1 AENTAASSVV
11 YTATATDPDSVGT
24 VAFSL
29 TGADAALFSINA
41 ATGEVRFLASP
52 DHEAP
57 ADANHDNVYDL
68 IVHANDGVHDTT
80 QALAITV
87 TDTNDVAPT
96 ITSGTTASEAENT
109 AASNIVYTAT
119 ATDPDTV
126 GTVSF
131 SLSGTDAAL
140 FSINST
146 TGEVRFAA
154 SPDHEAPADANHDNV
169 YDLIV
174 HANDGVHDTT
184 QAVAIT
190 VTDTN
195 DVAPTIT
202 SGATASEA
210 ENTAAATV
218 VYTATATDPD
228 TVGTVSFSLTGAD
241 AA

>member
-1 AENTAASSVV
+1 
-11 YTATATDPDSVGT
+11 DGPPD
-24 VAFSL
+24 AHL
-29 TGADAALFSINA
+29 T
-41 ATGEVRFLASP
+41 R
-52 DHEAP
+52 
-57 ADANHDNVYDL
+57 
-68 IVHANDGVHDTT
+68 VHARTVPTYDGVHDTT

-109 AASNIVYTAT
+109 AANTVVYTAT
-119 ATDPDTV
+119 ATDPDTN

-154 SPDHEAPADANHDNV
+154 APDHEAPADANHDNV

-190 VTDTN
+190 VTDVN
-195 DVAPTIT
+195 EAPVIT
-202 SGATASEA
+202 SNGGGDTAAVSVAENSTAVTTVTAS
-210 ENTAAATV
+210 
-218 VYTATATDPD
+218 DPD
-228 TVGTVSFSLTGAD
+228 AGTTLTYSIAGGA
-241 AA
+241 